1 MKERIS
7 EIGNFM
13 RRIQAGTSKIFIPEI
28 IIGLTSEIAKVSKVY
43 NKIKPDVV
51 AIQISKEEL
60 DGLRNVVNGEEY
72 DYFLSNYE
80 EIYARKLAS
89 FGEVK
94 VPPPCYERA
103 LKLCVDN
110 DTPIA
115 PIDMDDVYYADVFC
129 ESISGWDL
137 IRHSLR
143 VKRLRKKRF
152 KAKTAEEFVLEWDR
166 VINRLK
172 GFRNLESKREEHMAC
187 ELLRLAKEHDRILC
201 IMEMQRA
208 EGVCQKALEKK
219 DSVKDTEIEEEDK
232 EG

>member
-1 MKERIS
+1 LKERIS

-13 RRIQAGTSKIFIPEI
+13 RRIQIGTSKIYIPDI

-43 NKIKPDVV
+43 NKVKPDVM
-51 AIQISKEEL
+51 ALQISEEEL
-60 DGLRNVVNGEEY
+60 EGLRSVVNGEEH

-103 LKLCVDN
+103 LKLGMDN
-110 DTPIA
+110 DVPIV
-115 PIDMDDVYYADVFC
+115 PIDMDDVFYADVFC

-137 IRHSLR
+137 IHHSLR
-143 VKRLRKKRF
+143 VKRLRRKRF
-152 KAKTAEEFVLEWDR
+152 KAKTAEEFIFEWDR
-166 VINRLK
+166 EINKLK
-172 GFRNLESKREEHMAC
+172 GFRNLESKREEHMAR
-187 ELLRLAKEHDRILC
+187 ELLRLSKKHDRILC

-208 EGVCQKALEKK
+208 EGVGQKVLEKK
-219 DSVKDTEIEEEDK
+219 SSIDDADIEGREK

>member
-1 MKERIS
+1 
-7 EIGNFM
+7 M
-13 RRIQAGTSKIFIPEI
+13 RRIQIGTSKIYIPDI

-43 NKIKPDVV
+43 NKIKPDVM
-51 AIQISKEEL
+51 ALQISEEEL
-60 DGLRNVVNGEEY
+60 DGLRSVLNGEEY

-103 LKLCVDN
+103 LKLSVDN
-110 DTPIA
+110 DIPIV

-152 KAKTAEEFVLEWDR
+152 KAKTAEEFIFEWDKE
-166 VINRLK
+166 INKLK
-172 GFRNLESKREEHMAC
+172 GFRNLESKREEHMARM
-187 ELLRLAKEHDRILC
+187 LLRLSKKHDRILC

-208 EGVCQKALEKK
+208 EGVGQKVLEKK
-219 DSVKDTEIEEEDK
+219 SSIDDADIEGGEK